1 MPRHRSVVEIAAMLM
16 QFRNEFLVAARR
28 LLPARFAHRFARA
41 EEAAAAVE
49 FALVAAPFLAL
60 LFAIIETALVFF
72 AGQSLETAATDS
84 GRFIMTGQA
93 QNAGYASVGAFKTN
107 VLCPVMGTGGLF
119 NCDSVQVDVQTYN
132 QFSDITGA
140 PPITNGQLDTSKMG
154 YVPGGPGSIVVG
166 FGFITNGRSI
176 CRCSTTTW
184 PISAMA
190 TGCWWRRRSSA
201 TNPTER
207 KPVKRW
213 RAMLM
218 RMRKLLSRF
227 GDDRR
232 GVSAV
237 EFALLAPVMITFY
250 LGCVEISDGVAADRK
265 VSLTAA
271 ALANLAAQTTSIS
284 TTDMTNILN
293 AASAIIAPYDASK
306 LAITVTC

>member
-1 MPRHRSVVEIAAMLM
+1 MLM

-93 QNAGYASVGAFKTN
+93 QNTGYASVGAFKTN

-132 QFSDITGA
+132 QFSDITSA

-154 YVPGGPGSIVVG
+154 YVPGGPGSIVVV
-166 FGFITNGRSI
+166 RLYYQ
-176 CRCSTTTW
+176 W
-184 PISAMA
+184 PIYLS
-190 TGCWWRRRSSA
+190 
-201 TNPTER
+201 
-207 KPVKRW
+207 
-213 RAMLM
+213 
-218 RMRKLLSRF
+218 LLNNN
-227 GDDRR
+227 
-232 GVSAV
+232 
-237 EFALLAPVMITFY
+237 
-250 LGCVEISDGVAADRK
+250 
-265 VSLTAA
+265 
-271 ALANLAAQTTSIS
+271 LANLSNGDRLLVATSVFR
-284 TTDMTNILN
+284 NE
-293 AASAIIAPYDASK
+293 PY
-306 LAITVTC
+306 